1 MHQCG
6 DLQVKSDQEINY
18 SDQGVGQG
26 VGKNIGW
33 IDYNTQTKI

>member
-6 DLQVKSDQEINY
+6 DLQVKSDQGINY

-26 VGKNIGW
+26 VGKNIG
-33 IDYNTQTKI
+33 